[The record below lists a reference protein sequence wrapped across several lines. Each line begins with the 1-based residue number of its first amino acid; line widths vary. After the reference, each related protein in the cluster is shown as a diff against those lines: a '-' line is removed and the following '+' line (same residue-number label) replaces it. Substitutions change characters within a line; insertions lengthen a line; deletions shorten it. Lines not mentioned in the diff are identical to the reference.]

1 MPPVIDHPESEEEG
15 VETYFAPAARAS
27 EDILQQEIEAIS
39 QNPVIDTVM
48 DIVGG
53 LVAVLNEQRQILAI
67 NKTLLK
73 TLGINEAGEALG
85 LRLGEAIHC
94 IHAHEHPGGCGTTRY
109 CSTCGAA
116 IAIVTS
122 LAQDS
127 IETRECVVTA
137 NINGE
142 YVDLYFQVRC
152 IPVSFREQ
160 RFLLLFLQ
168 DHTIQQ
174 EHAALER
181 AFFHDVNNTIGALLL
196 NIQMLSRQADEARL
210 STLIRRIQQL
220 AAQLEKEVEIQSVLS
235 HTESSTYQVTHQPV
249 PVRGILQEMQ
259 EIFTHHPVSTGRT
272 LFCPEMVSDVQL
284 VTDVSLLR
292 RILTN
297 MLVNAFEATEPGG
310 EVRIWTKT
318 SGEAVTFCVWNRQAI
333 PEDIALRVF
342 QRNFSTK
349 AESGRGMGTYM
360 MKLFGETY
368 LGGKVSF
375 TTSKEEGTVFRL
387 RLPRGEG

>member
-1 MPPVIDHPESEEEG
+1 MPPVRDHPENEEGG

-27 EDILQQEIEAIS
+27 ENMLQQEIEIIS

-53 LVAVLNEQRQILAI
+53 LVAVLNEQRQILTI

-116 IAIVTS
+116 IAMVTS

-137 NINGE
+137 NRNGE

-152 IPVSFREQ
+152 LPVSFREQ

-196 NIQMLSRQADEARL
+196 NIQMLSRQAGEARL
-210 STLIRRIQQL
+210 SILIRRIQQL

-249 PVRGILQEMQ
+249 SVREILQEMQ

-292 RILTN
+292 RILT
-297 MLVNAFEATEPGG
+297 
-310 EVRIWTKT
+310 
-318 SGEAVTFCVWNRQAI
+318 
-333 PEDIALRVF
+333 
-342 QRNFSTK
+342 
-349 AESGRGMGTYM
+349 
-360 MKLFGETY
+360 
-368 LGGKVSF
+368 
-375 TTSKEEGTVFRL
+375 
-387 RLPRGEG
+387 